1 MSLDLEIKRTALV
14 LIDLEHGIVSR
25 PQLAPFSGPQ
35 VVERCRHLA
44 QAVRA
49 KGGTVIY
56 VHVLLG
62 EVQRLRV
69 DQQTMPA
76 SPPPPEASELVP
88 EAGMQPGDLII
99 AKRQRGAFYGTDLD
113 LHLRRREIKTLIMA
127 GIATNIGVESTARE
141 AFDRGYELV
150 FASDAMATMSSE
162 MQDFA
167 LTKIFPMMGRVRATD
182 EIIAGI

>member
-1 MSLDLEIKRTALV
+1 MSLDLEVKRTALV

-25 PQLAPFSGPQ
+25 PQLAPYSGPE
-35 VVERCRHLA
+35 VVERCRRMA
-44 QAVRA
+44 EVVRA

-56 VHVLLG
+56 VHVLLDQI
-62 EVQRLRV
+62 QRLRV

-76 SPPPPEASELVP
+76 SPPPPHASDLVP
-88 EAGMQPGDLII
+88 EAGMQTGDLVI
-99 AKRQRGAFYGTDLD
+99 AKRQRGAFYGTDLE
-113 LHLRRREIKTLIMA
+113 LQLRRREIKTLIMA

-150 FASDAMATMSSE
+150 FAADAMTTMSSE

-167 LTKIFPMMGRVRATD
+167 LTKIFPMMGRVRTTD
-182 EIIAGI
+182 QIAAEF